1 MKRAL
6 DARGP
11 LTLGLVAALLLLAGV
26 GVWAAQV
33 PLAGAVFAP
42 GEVDTTALGRPV
54 QPPETGIVAVVA
66 VVEGQRLEAGDL
78 VIRLDDSTLQHEWDL
93 VTAQWVEALARQQR
107 LRVERDGTGFPPP
120 APSAEPGMQAA
131 VLAQRRLFEARA
143 LTLRRQQA
151 QLAQRRLQIAAELAG
166 LEAQTRAIEAES
178 ALIATDRARHEALRD
193 QGLTTGARATELA
206 RETARMQGARAM
218 LETRS
223 AELRGQ
229 DADLALQ
236 AETLLATRREEA
248 ETQLAEIAALLPE
261 LAVRRA
267 LLADRRARLEL
278 RAPIAG
284 RVLGLTVT
292 GPGPMVAAGDTVATI
307 IPRDTGP
314 TVTLNLRADD
324 VDRVYPGQPATL
336 RIPAF
341 AAAGV
346 PDLAAEVTDIAA
358 AALTDPHSGARQVR
372 VRLAL
377 TPGGQAALRGR
388 ALLPGMSVQGFIATG
403 PRTPLGYL
411 LAPVTEAMQRALREP

>member
-1 MKRAL
+1 MRPAL
-6 DARGP
+6 DARRP
-11 LTLGLVAALLLLAGV
+11 LVLGLVAAALLLAGV

-33 PLAGAVFAP
+33 PLAGAVIAP
-42 GEVDTTALGRPV
+42 GEVDTAAVGRPV
-54 QPPETGIVAVVA
+54 QPPETGIVAEVA
-66 VVEGQRLEAGDL
+66 VTEGQRLAAGDL

-93 VTAQWVEALARQQR
+93 ITAQWVEALARQQR
-107 LRVERDGTGFPPP
+107 LRAERDGTAFPPP
-120 APSAEPGMQAA
+120 GNPADPATQAA
-131 VLAQRRLFEARA
+131 VGAQRRLFDARA

-151 QLAQRRLQIAAELAG
+151 QLAQRRIQIAAELAG
-166 LEAQTRAIEAES
+166 LEAQHRAIDAEA
-178 ALIATDRARHEALRD
+178 ALIASDRARHEALRD

-206 RETARMQGARAM
+206 REAARMQGARATI
-218 LETRS
+218 ETRS

-229 DADLALQ
+229 DADLILQ
-236 AETLLATRREEA
+236 SETLLASRREEA

-267 LLADRRARLEL
+267 LLADRRARLDL

-307 IPRDTGP
+307 IPHDTGP
-314 TVTLNLRADD
+314 TVTLTLRADD

-346 PDLAAEVTDIAA
+346 PDLGAEVTDIAA
-358 AALTDPHSGARQVR
+358 AALTDPHSGARQIR

-377 TPGGQAALRGR
+377 TREGQAALRGR
-388 ALLPGMSVQGFIATG
+388 ALLPGMSVQGFLTTG
-403 PRTPLGYL
+403 ARTPLGYL